1 MATAAAAVQTTTIL
15 RVAAVWGTTVMA
27 LRTLK
32 IGESFEFGDGEGAVL
47 PVPDGLDMAHTPV
60 RASQGAWELDA
71 RGAIAGVLKLRGRDE
86 DVASFG
92 RSGAPVP
99 IVPGDYGLLQYGQFG
114 IFFQYSQAAQPIGN
128 YFAPELLVALAL
140 FSSGVLHV
148 GVLGLVRALMT
159 PPPIAKPLEL
169 TNPDEYAAR
178 FGLRRAALEIPP
190 PPEQSSDK
198 PGGSG
203 VKDPGARDKK
213 PAGGGR
219 KVAGDEG
226 KLGLNGS
233 KDKTE
238 IPGEIKPARNYGGI
252 SEVLQSETGEQIKQT
267 LSTISSVSE
276 ALAMN
281 SQQLTIGSGSG
292 TYLHGGGSGGG
303 GTGAGVIFGS
313 GTMDTGWGAGR
324 GGGYG
329 SGTGGP
335 GGPGSGG
342 YGNGGHGG
350 GTGTGNGTGSGG
362 EARVGVGAGAPATHG
377 GLSPEQIRR
386 VVMAH
391 QGALRACY
399 DSELARNP
407 NLKGGVTMTWNIEP
421 GGSVA
426 SAGVAGSSI
435 GNDRVSGCV
444 LRQVKSWH
452 FPASESPTNV
462 AAYPFK
468 FGIGGG

>member
-1 MATAAAAVQTTTIL
+1 MPNAAVAASTPTVL
-15 RVAAVWGTTVMA
+15 RVAAVWGTTVVA

-32 IGESFEFGDGEGAVL
+32 AGEAFELGDAPDAVL
-47 PVPDGLDMAHTPV
+47 PRPEGLDISHAPV
-60 RASQGAWELDA
+60 RSQHGGWEVDA
-71 RGAIAGVLKLRGRDE
+71 RGAVTGVLRLRGRDE
-86 DVASFG
+86 DPAAFG
-92 RSGAPVP
+92 RSGAPFT

-114 IFFQYSQAAQPIGN
+114 IFFQFSQAAQPISN
-128 YFAPELLVALAL
+128 FWAPELLVALAL

-148 GVLGLVRALMT
+148 GVLGLMRALMT

-178 FGLRRAALEIPP
+178 FGLRRAQIEEPP
-190 PPEQSSDK
+190 PPSPPGDK

-213 PAGGGR
+213 PQGGGR
-219 KVAGDEG
+219 KVAGAEG
-226 KLGLNGS
+226 KLGINGD

-281 SQQLTIGSGSG
+281 SQQLSIGSGPG
-292 TYLHGGGSGGG
+292 TALKGGGSGGG

-313 GTMDTGWGAGR
+313 GTMDTGWGAGH

-342 YGNGGHGG
+342 NGMGGHGH
-350 GTGTGNGTGSGG
+350 GNGTGDGNGG
-362 EARVGVGAGAPATHG
+362 GARIGIGAGTPAAHG

-407 NLKGGVTMTWNIEP
+407 QLRGGVTMSWNIEP
-421 GGSVA
+421 GGTVTRASVA
-426 SAGVAGSSI
+426 SSTI
-435 GNDRVSGCV
+435 GNARVEGCV
-444 LRQVKSWH
+444 QRQVKSWH
-452 FPASESPTNV
+452 FPASESPTDV

-468 FGIGGG
+468 FGIGG

>member
-1 MATAAAAVQTTTIL
+1 MATAAAPQTSTIL

-27 LRTLK
+27 LRELK
-32 IGESFEFGDGEGAVL
+32 AGDSFELGDAEGAVL
-47 PVPDGLDMAHTPV
+47 PIPDGLDMSMAPV
-60 RASQGAWELDA
+60 RAAQGAWEIDA

-86 DVASFG
+86 DVASFAK
-92 RSGAPVP
+92 SGASFP
-99 IVPGDYGLLQYGQFG
+99 IVPGDFGLLQYGQFG
-114 IFFQYSQAAQPIGN
+114 IFFQYSTAAAPIGN
-128 YFAPELLVALAL
+128 YWAPELLVALAL

-148 GVLGLVRALMT
+148 GILGLVRALMT
-159 PPPIAKPLEL
+159 PPPINKPLEL

-178 FGLRRAALEIPP
+178 FGLHRAEIETPP
-190 PPEQSSDK
+190 PPEPAADK
-198 PGGSG
+198 SGGSG
-203 VKDPGARDKK
+203 VENPGARDKK
-213 PAGGGR
+213 PQGGGR
-219 KVAGDEG
+219 KVAGAEG
-226 KLGLNGS
+226 KLGLNGA

-267 LSTISSVSE
+267 LNTINSVSD

-281 SQQLTIGSGSG
+281 SQQLTIGSGPG
-292 TYLHGGGSGGG
+292 TSLKGGGSGGG

-313 GTMDTGWGAGR
+313 GTMDTGWGRGS

-335 GGPGSGG
+335 GGPGHGG
-342 YGNGGHGG
+342 YGNGGSGG
-350 GTGTGNGTGSGG
+350 GTGTGNGTGGG
-362 EARVGVGAGAPATHG
+362 GANIGIGAGTPSAHG

-407 NLKGGVTMTWNIEP
+407 TLKGGVTMTWNIEP

-426 SAGVAGSSI
+426 SAGVAGSTI
-435 GNDRVSGCV
+435 GNERVSGCV

-452 FPASESPTNV
+452 FPVSESATNV

-468 FGIGGG
+468 FGIGG

>member
-1 MATAAAAVQTTTIL
+1 MATAAAAAQTTTVL
-15 RVAAVWGTTVMA
+15 RVAAVWGTTVVA
-27 LRTLK
+27 LRSLK
-32 IGESFEFGDGEGAVL
+32 TGESFELGETENAVL
-47 PVPDGLDMAHTPV
+47 PIPDGLEMSPAPV
-60 RASQGAWELDA
+60 RAAQGAWEIDA

-86 DVASFG
+86 DVASFA
-92 RSGAPVP
+92 RSGAAFP
-99 IVPGDYGLLQYGQFG
+99 IVPGDFGLLQYGQFG
-114 IFFQYSQAAQPIGN
+114 VFFQYSQAATPIGN
-128 YFAPELLVALAL
+128 YWAPELLVALAL

-148 GVLGLVRALMT
+148 GILGLVRALMT

-169 TNPDEYAAR
+169 TNPDEYLAR
-178 FGLRRAALEIPP
+178 FGLHRAVIEPP
-190 PPEQSSDK
+190 PPEVGEKS
-198 PGGSG
+198 GGSG

-213 PAGGGR
+213 PQGGGR
-219 KVAGDEG
+219 KVAGAEG

-267 LSTISSVSE
+267 LSTINSVSE

-281 SQQLTIGSGSG
+281 SQQLTIGSGPG
-292 TYLHGGGSGGG
+292 TSLHGAGSGGG

-335 GGPGSGG
+335 GGPGEGG
-342 YGNGGHGG
+342 YGRGGRGG
-350 GTGTGNGTGSGG
+350 GTGTGNGTGSG
-362 EARVGVGAGAPATHG
+362 ARIGINAGGPTAHG

-399 DSELARNP
+399 DMELGRNP
-407 NLKGGVTMTWNIEP
+407 NLRGGVTMTWNIDP
-421 GGSVA
+421 SGSVA
-426 SAGVAGSSI
+426 SAGVAGSTI
-435 GNDRVSGCV
+435 NNARVEGCV
-444 LRQVKSWH
+444 LRQVKAWH
-452 FPASESPTNV
+452 FPASESATNV

-468 FGIGGG
+468 FGIGG

>member
-1 MATAAAAVQTTTIL
+1 MATAAAAVQTATVL
-15 RVAAVWGTTVMA
+15 RVAAVWGTTVVA

-32 IGESFEFGDGEGAVL
+32 NGESFELGEVEGAVL
-47 PVPDGLDMAHTPV
+47 PVPDGLDISPAPI
-60 RASQGAWELDA
+60 RAAQGAWEVDA
-71 RGAIAGVLKLRGRDE
+71 RGAVAGVLKLRGRDE
-86 DVASFG
+86 DVASFA
-92 RSGAPVP
+92 RSGAAFP
-99 IVPGDYGLLQYGQFG
+99 IVPGDYGLIQYGQFG
-114 IFFQYSQAAQPIGN
+114 VFFQYATAAQPIAN
-128 YFAPELLVALAL
+128 VFAPELLVALAL

-159 PPPIAKPLEL
+159 PPPISKPLEL
-169 TNPDEYAAR
+169 TSPDEYAAR

-190 PPEQSSDK
+190 PPEVGEK
-198 PGGSG
+198 AGGSG
-203 VKDPGARDKK
+203 VKDPGARDKT

-219 KVAGDEG
+219 KVAGAEG

-252 SEVLQSETGEQIKQT
+252 TEVLQSETGEQIKQT
-267 LSTISSVSE
+267 LNTINSVSD

-281 SQQLTIGSGSG
+281 SMQLTIGSGPG
-292 TYLHGGGSGGG
+292 TSLKGAGSGGG

-342 YGNGGHGG
+342 YGNGGNGH
-350 GTGTGNGTGSGG
+350 GTGTGNGNG
-362 EARVGVGAGAPATHG
+362 EARVGIGAGAPTAHG

-399 DSELARNP
+399 DTELARNP
-407 NLKGGVTMTWNIEP
+407 SLKGGVTMTWNIEP
-421 GGSVA
+421 GGGVA
-426 SAGVAGSSI
+426 SAGVAGSTIS
-435 GNDRVSGCV
+435 NDRVTGCV

-468 FGIGGG
+468 FGVGG

>member
-1 MATAAAAVQTTTIL
+1 MATAAAAAQPTTIL
-15 RVAAVWGTTVMA
+15 RVAAVWGTTVVA
-27 LRTLK
+27 LRSLK
-32 IGESFEFGDGEGAVL
+32 PGESFDLGEAEGSVL
-47 PVPDGLDMAHTPV
+47 PIPDGLDMSSAPV
-60 RASQGAWELDA
+60 RAAQGAWEIDA

-86 DVASFG
+86 DVASFA
-92 RSGAPVP
+92 RAGAPFP
-99 IVPGDYGLLQYGQFG
+99 IVPGDFGLLQYGQFG
-114 IFFQYSQAAQPIGN
+114 IFFQYSQAATPMAA
-128 YFAPELLVALAL
+128 YWAPELLVALAL

-148 GVLGLVRALMT
+148 GILGLVRALMT

-178 FGLRRAALEIPP
+178 FGLKRAIIEPP
-190 PPEQSSDK
+190 PPAEVGEK

-213 PAGGGR
+213 PQGGGR
-219 KVAGDEG
+219 KVAGAEG
-226 KLGLNGS
+226 KLGMNGS
-233 KDKTE
+233 HDKTE

-267 LSTISSVSE
+267 LSTISSVSD

-281 SQQLTIGSGSG
+281 SQQLTIGSGPG
-292 TYLHGGGSGGG
+292 TSLHGAGSGGG

-335 GGPGSGG
+335 GGPGEGG
-342 YGNGGHGG
+342 YGNGGRGG
-350 GTGTGNGTGSGG
+350 GSGTGNGTGGG
-362 EARVGVGAGAPATHG
+362 GARIGINAGTPTAHG

-399 DSELARNP
+399 DMELGRNP
-407 NLKGGVTMTWNIEP
+407 NLRGGVTMTWNIDP

-426 SAGVAGSSI
+426 SAGIAGSTI
-435 GNDRVSGCV
+435 HNARVEGCV

-452 FPASESPTNV
+452 FPSSESATNV
-462 AAYPFK
+462 AEYPFK
-468 FGIGGG
+468 FGIGG

>member
-1 MATAAAAVQTTTIL
+1 MVL
-15 RVAAVWGTTVMA
+15 RVAAVWGTTVVA
-27 LRTLK
+27 LRTLST
-32 IGESFEFGDGEGAVL
+32 GESFELGEMEGAVL
-47 PVPDGLDMAHTPV
+47 PVPDGLDMAPAPI
-60 RASQGAWELDA
+60 RAAQGAWEVDA
-71 RGAIAGVLKLRGRDE
+71 RGAIAGTLKLRGRDE
-86 DVASFG
+86 DVASFARAG
-92 RSGAPVP
+92 SAFP

-114 IFFQYSQAAQPIGN
+114 VFFQFATAAHPIAN
-128 YFAPELLVALAL
+128 VWAPELLVALAL

-159 PPPIAKPLEL
+159 PPPISKPLEL
-169 TNPDEYAAR
+169 TSPDEYASR
-178 FGLRRAALEIPP
+178 FGLRRAALEVPP
-190 PPEQSSDK
+190 PPDVGEK

-203 VKDPGARDKK
+203 VQDPGARDKK
-213 PAGGGR
+213 PQGGGR
-219 KVAGDEG
+219 KVAGAEG
-226 KLGLNGS
+226 KLGLNGA

-267 LSTISSVSE
+267 LSTINSVSE

-281 SQQLTIGSGSG
+281 SQQLTIGSGPG
-292 TYLHGGGSGGG
+292 TSLRGAGSGGG

-335 GGPGSGG
+335 GGPGTGG
-342 YGNGGHGG
+342 YGNGGNGH
-350 GTGTGNGTGSGG
+350 GTGSGNGNG
-362 EARVGVGAGAPATHG
+362 EARVGIGAGAPTAHG

-407 NLKGGVTMTWNIEP
+407 TLKGGVTMTWNIEP

-426 SAGVAGSSI
+426 SAGVAGSTI

-468 FGIGGG
+468 FGIGGS

>member
-1 MATAAAAVQTTTIL
+1 MATAAAAPQTSTIL
-15 RVAAVWGTTVMA
+15 RVAAVWGTTVVA
-27 LRTLK
+27 LRELRH
-32 IGESFEFGDGEGAVL
+32 GESFELGDAETAVL
-47 PVPDGLDMAHTPV
+47 PVPDGLDMSTMPV
-60 RASQGAWELDA
+60 RAAQGAWEIDA

-86 DVASFG
+86 DVASFAK
-92 RSGAPVP
+92 SGASFP
-99 IVPGDYGLLQYGQFG
+99 IVPGDFGLLQYGQFG
-114 IFFQYSQAAQPIGN
+114 VFFQYSTAATPIGN
-128 YFAPELLVALAL
+128 YWAPELLVALAL

-148 GVLGLVRALMT
+148 GILGLVRALMT

-178 FGLRRAALEIPP
+178 FGLRRAQIDPPP
-190 PPEQSSDK
+190 PPEPASEK
-198 PGGSG
+198 AGGSG
-203 VKDPGARDKK
+203 VENPGARDKK
-213 PAGGGR
+213 PQGGGR

-226 KLGLNGS
+226 KVGLNGS

-267 LSTISSVSE
+267 LNTINSVSE

-292 TYLHGGGSGGG
+292 TGLRGGGSGGG

-313 GTMDTGWGAGR
+313 GTMDTGWGRGS

-335 GGPGSGG
+335 GGPGHGG
-342 YGNGGHGG
+342 YGNGGSGG
-350 GTGTGNGTGSGG
+350 GTGTGNGPGGG
-362 EARVGVGAGAPATHG
+362 ESRIGIGAGAPTAHG

-407 NLKGGVTMTWNIEP
+407 NLKGGVTMTWNIDP
-421 GGSVA
+421 SGSVA
-426 SAGVAGSSI
+426 SAGVAGSTI
-435 GNDRVSGCV
+435 GNERVTGCV

>member
-1 MATAAAAVQTTTIL
+1 MATAAAAAQPTTVL
-15 RVAAVWGTTVMA
+15 RVAAVWGTTVVA
-27 LRTLK
+27 LRSLGM
-32 IGESFEFGDGEGAVL
+32 GESFMLGDAEGAVL
-47 PVPDGLDMAHTPV
+47 PIPDGLDMSSTPV
-60 RASQGAWELDA
+60 HASQGAWEIDA
-71 RGAIAGVLKLRGRDE
+71 RGAVTGVLKLRGRDE
-86 DVASFG
+86 DVASFA
-92 RSGAPVP
+92 RSGAAFP

-128 YFAPELLVALAL
+128 YWAPELLVALAL

-148 GVLGLVRALMT
+148 GILGLVRALMT

-178 FGLRRAALEIPP
+178 FGLRRAIVEEPP
-190 PPEQSSDK
+190 PQAGNK

-203 VKDPGARDKK
+203 VKNPGARDKK
-213 PAGGGR
+213 PQGGGR
-219 KVAGDEG
+219 KVAGAEG

-267 LSTISSVSE
+267 LSTINSVSE

-281 SQQLTIGSGSG
+281 SQQITIGSGPG
-292 TYLHGGGSGGG
+292 TSLKGGGHGGG

-329 SGTGGP
+329 RGTGGP
-335 GGPGSGG
+335 GGPGEGG
-342 YGNGGHGG
+342 YGNGGRGG
-350 GTGTGNGTGSGG
+350 GTGRGNGTGGG
-362 EARVGVGAGAPATHG
+362 GARIGINAGAPTAHG

-399 DSELARNP
+399 DMELGRNP
-407 NLKGGVTMTWNIEP
+407 NLRGGVTMTWNIDP
-421 GGSVA
+421 SGSVA
-426 SAGVAGSSI
+426 SAGVAGSTI
-435 GNDRVSGCV
+435 HNARVEGCV

-452 FPASESPTNV
+452 FPSSESATNV

-468 FGIGGG
+468 FGIGG

>member
-1 MATAAAAVQTTTIL
+1 MQSATIL
-15 RVAAVWGTTVMA
+15 RVAAVWGTTVVA
-27 LRTLK
+27 LRSLER
-32 IGESFEFGDGEGAVL
+32 GESFTLGDEDGAVL
-47 PVPDGLDMAHTPV
+47 PRPDGLDISATPV
-60 RASQGAWELDA
+60 RAAQGAWEIDA
-71 RGAIAGVLKLRGRDE
+71 RGAVAGVLKLRGRDE
-86 DVASFG
+86 DAASFA
-92 RSGAPVP
+92 RSGAPFP
-99 IVPGDYGLLQYGQFG
+99 IIPGDYGLLQYGQFG
-114 IFFQYSQAAQPIGN
+114 IFFQYSTAAQPIGN
-128 YFAPELLVALAL
+128 FFAPELLVALAL

-159 PPPIAKPLEL
+159 PPPISKPLEL

-178 FGLRRAALEIPP
+178 FGLRRTALEEPP
-190 PPEQSSDK
+190 PPQETGEK
-198 PGGSG
+198 TGGSG
-203 VKDPGARDKK
+203 VKDPGAQDKK

-219 KVAGDEG
+219 KVAGEEG

-233 KDKTE
+233 KEKTE

-267 LSTISSVSE
+267 LSTINSVSE

-281 SQQLTIGSGSG
+281 SQQLTIGGGPG
-292 TYLHGGGSGGG
+292 TSLRGGGSGGG

-329 SGTGGP
+329 YGTGGP

-342 YGNGGHGG
+342 NGNGGHGG

-362 EARVGVGAGAPATHG
+362 EARVGVGGAVPTAHG

-421 GGSVA
+421 AGSVA
-426 SAGVAGSSI
+426 SAGVAGSTI
-435 GNDRVSGCV
+435 NNDRVSGCV

>member
-1 MATAAAAVQTTTIL
+1 MASAAAVAQNTTIL
-15 RVAAVWGTTVMA
+15 RVAAVWGTTVVA
-27 LRTLK
+27 LRTLSS
-32 IGESFEFGDGEGAVL
+32 GESFDLGDGEGAVL
-47 PVPDGLDMAHTPV
+47 PVPDGLDMSSTPV
-60 RASQGAWELDA
+60 RATQGGWELDP
-71 RGAIAGVLKLRGRDE
+71 RGAITGVLKLRGRDE
-86 DVASFG
+86 EVAAFAQ
-92 RSGAPVP
+92 SGASCL
-99 IVPGDYGLLQYGQFG
+99 IVPGDHGLLQYGQFG
-114 IFFQYSQAAQPIGN
+114 IFFQYAQAAQPLKTSW
-128 YFAPELLVALAL
+128 APELLLALAF
-140 FSSGVLHV
+140 FSSGVLHI
-148 GVLGLVRALMT
+148 GILGLVRALMT

-178 FGLRRAALEIPP
+178 FGLRRAALEEPP
-190 PPEQSSDK
+190 PPTQASEKS
-198 PGGSG
+198 GGSG

-226 KLGLNGS
+226 KLGLNGA
-233 KDKTE
+233 KEKTE
-238 IPGEIKPARNYGGI
+238 IPGEIKPARNFGGI

-267 LSTISSVSE
+267 LSTINSVSE

-281 SQQLTIGSGSG
+281 SQQLTIGAGSG
-292 TYLHGGGSGGG
+292 TYLHGSGSGGG

-335 GGPGSGG
+335 GGAGSGG
-342 YGNGGHGG
+342 YGLGGHGG
-350 GTGTGNGTGSGG
+350 GTGTGNGTGGG
-362 EARVGVGAGAPATHG
+362 EARVGIGVGGPTAHG
-377 GLSPEQIRR
+377 GLSAEQIRR

-407 NLKGGVTMTWNIEP
+407 SLKGGVTMTWNIEP
-421 GGSVA
+421 GGTVA
-426 SAGVAGSSI
+426 SAGVASSTI

-452 FPASESPTNV
+452 FPVSESSTNV

-468 FGIGGG
+468 FGIGG

>member
-1 MATAAAAVQTTTIL
+1 
-15 RVAAVWGTTVMA
+15 MA
-27 LRTLK
+27 LRTLN
-32 IGESFEFGDGEGAVL
+32 IGESFELSDGEDAVL
-47 PVPDGLDMAHTPV
+47 PRPDGLDMSQTPI
-60 RASQGAWELDA
+60 RAAQGAWEVDA

-86 DVASFG
+86 DVASFA
-92 RSGAPVP
+92 RAGAPCP
-99 IVPGDYGLLQYGQFG
+99 IVPGDFGLLQYGQFG
-114 IFFQYSQAAQPIGN
+114 IFFQYSHAAQPIGN
-128 YFAPELLVALAL
+128 YWAPELLVALAL

-159 PPPIAKPLEL
+159 PPPINKPLEL

-178 FGLRRAALEIPP
+178 FGLRRAAIEIPP
-190 PPEQSSDK
+190 PPTLASEK
-198 PGGSG
+198 AGGSG
-203 VKDPGARDKK
+203 VKDPGAKDKK

-226 KLGLNGS
+226 KLGLNGA
-233 KDKTE
+233 KEKTE
-238 IPGEIKPARNYGGI
+238 IPGEIKPARNFGGI

-267 LSTISSVSE
+267 LSTINSVSE

-281 SQQLTIGSGSG
+281 SQQLTIGAGSG
-292 TYLHGGGSGGG
+292 TYLHGAGGGGG

-350 GTGTGNGTGSGG
+350 GTGTGNGTGGGG
-362 EARVGVGAGAPATHG
+362 EARVGIGAGAPTAHG
-377 GLSPEQIRR
+377 GLSAEQIRR

-407 NLKGGVTMTWNIEP
+407 SLKGGVTMTWNIEP
-421 GGSVA
+421 AGSVA
-426 SAGVAGSSI
+426 SAGVAGSTI

-452 FPASESPTNV
+452 FPVSESPTNV

-468 FGIGGG
+468 FGIGGS

>member
-1 MATAAAAVQTTTIL
+1 MATAAAAAAPKTVL
-15 RVAAVWGTTVMA
+15 RVAAVWGTTVVA
-27 LRTLK
+27 LRSLET
-32 IGESFEFGDGEGAVL
+32 GQSFELGDGEGAVL
-47 PVPDGLDMAHTPV
+47 PIPDGLDMSRAPV
-60 RASQGAWELDA
+60 RAAQGAWELDA
-71 RGAIAGVLKLRGRDE
+71 RGAVAGVLKLRGRDE
-86 DVASFG
+86 DVSSFA
-92 RSGAPVP
+92 RAGAPVL
-99 IVPGDYGLLQYGQFG
+99 IVPGDFGLLQYGQFG
-114 IFFQYSQAAQPIGN
+114 IFFQYSTAAQPMTA
-128 YFAPELLVALAL
+128 YWAPELLVALAL

-148 GVLGLVRALMT
+148 GILGLVRALMT

-178 FGLRRAALEIPP
+178 FGLRRAVIEPPP
-190 PPEQSSDK
+190 PPEAGDK

-213 PAGGGR
+213 PQGGGR
-219 KVAGDEG
+219 KVAGAEG

-267 LSTISSVSE
+267 LSTINSVSE

-281 SQQLTIGSGSG
+281 SQQLTIGSGPG
-292 TYLHGGGSGGG
+292 TSLHGAGSGGG

-335 GGPGSGG
+335 GGPGEGG
-342 YGNGGHGG
+342 YGNGGSGG
-350 GTGTGNGTGSGG
+350 GSGTGHGTGSGG
-362 EARVGVGAGAPATHG
+362 GARLGINAGGPVAHG

-399 DSELARNP
+399 DMELGRNP
-407 NLKGGVTMTWNIEP
+407 NLRGGVTMTWNIDP
-421 GGSVA
+421 SGSVA
-426 SAGVAGSSI
+426 SAGVAGSTI
-435 GNDRVSGCV
+435 GNARVEGCV

-452 FPASESPTNV
+452 FPSSESPTNV

-468 FGIGGG
+468 FGIGG

>member
-1 MATAAAAVQTTTIL
+1 MATATATVQTATVL
-15 RVAAVWGTTVMA
+15 RVAAVWGTTVVT

-32 IGESFEFGDGEGAVL
+32 TGESFELGDAEGAAL
-47 PVPDGLDMAHTPV
+47 PIPDGLDISSMPI
-60 RASQGAWELDA
+60 RAVQGAWEVDA
-71 RGAIAGVLKLRGRDE
+71 RGSIAGVLKLRGRDE
-86 DVASFG
+86 DPAAFA
-92 RSGAPVP
+92 RAGAPFP

-114 IFFQYSQAAQPIGN
+114 LFFQLSQAAQPIAN
-128 YFAPELLVALAL
+128 VFAPELLVALAL

-148 GVLGLVRALMT
+148 GILGLVRALMT
-159 PPPIAKPLEL
+159 PPPISKPLEL
-169 TNPDEYAAR
+169 TSPDEYAAR
-178 FGLRRAALEIPP
+178 FGLRRAALEVPP
-190 PPEQSSDK
+190 PPEVGEK
-198 PGGSG
+198 AGGSG
-203 VKDPGARDKK
+203 VKDPGAQDKK
-213 PAGGGR
+213 QAGGGR
-219 KVAGDEG
+219 KVAGAEG
-226 KLGLNGS
+226 KLGMNGA

-267 LSTISSVSE
+267 LSTINSVSE

-281 SQQLTIGSGSG
+281 SQQLTVGSGSG

-342 YGNGGHGG
+342 YGNGGHGN
-350 GTGTGNGTGSGG
+350 GTGTGNGNG
-362 EARVGVGAGAPATHG
+362 EARVGIAAGAPTSHG
-377 GLSPEQIRR
+377 GLSAEQIRR

-399 DSELARNP
+399 DTELARNP
-407 NLKGGVTMTWNIEP
+407 NLKGGVTMTWNIDP
-421 GGSVA
+421 SGSVA
-426 SAGVAGSSI
+426 SAGVAGSTI
-435 GNDRVSGCV
+435 GNDRVTGCV
-444 LRQVKSWH
+444 LRQVKAWH
-452 FPASESPTNV
+452 FPASESATNV

-468 FGIGGG
+468 FGIGGS